1 MSVIHHCSYW
11 VWYSAKI
18 KRRETSVLWY
28 TTEYEN
34 DIRYLTKKKKKKADN
49 QNGEVLWHCHFRY
62 SDRVSYLSSFLQLYR
77 KKCDVQ
83 QNVKYTI
90 SWCNWRLED
99 RTLWPTTK
107 EGWLA
112 VGTCSDK
119 RPYWYR
125 SAKSQ
130 LFGIRNAFGKKE
142 ICMSTYYFLHYFD
155 RHTGIKGIKQ
165 GDSFG
170 YHKSCKYI
178 YHIFF

>member
-1 MSVIHHCSYW
+1 MYNKMW
-11 VWYSAKI
+11 
-18 KRRETSVLWY
+18 
-28 TTEYEN
+28 
-34 DIRYLTKKKKKKADN
+34 
-49 QNGEVLWHCHFRY
+49 
-62 SDRVSYLSSFLQLYR
+62 
-77 KKCDVQ
+77 KC
-83 QNVKYTI
+83 TI

-99 RTLWPTTK
+99 RTLWPTTTG
-107 EGWLA
+107 GWSA

-119 RPYWYR
+119 RSYWYR

-165 GDSFG
+165 GDFFG

-178 YHIFF
+178 YDIFFNVTQNLNYWPETWMRLESSEQCKQNSDYMTYKMTSSKCHNIHVYHINNNMWNEYPSP